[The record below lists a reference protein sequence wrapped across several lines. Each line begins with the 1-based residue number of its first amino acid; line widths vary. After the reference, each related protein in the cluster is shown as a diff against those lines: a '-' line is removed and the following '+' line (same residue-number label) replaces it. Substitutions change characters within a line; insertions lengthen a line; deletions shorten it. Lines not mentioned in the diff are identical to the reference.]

1 MVQRVFS
8 VFMAFL
14 FLLIVTQRA
23 VIIVHFKLNQETI
36 EQKFCINKDRPELQC
51 KGLCYLKKELQKT
64 ENNDLETISLYK
76 DFEMISVAQF
86 ELKTKIEQTV
96 IIGSETIL
104 YRVFFPLDPCLE
116 IFTPPPDY
124 YSGHYFKYS
133 TQIQKYS

>member
-23 VIIVHFKLNQETI
+23 VIIVHFKLNQKAI
-36 EQKFCINKDRPELQC
+36 EQKFCINKDKPELQC
-51 KGLCYLKKELQKT
+51 QGLCYLKKELQKT
-64 ENNDLETISLYK
+64 ENNDLETISFYK
-76 DFEMISVAQF
+76 DFEMISVARF
-86 ELKTKIEQTV
+86 EFDTKVKQTV
-96 IIGSETIL
+96 IGFKTIL
-104 YRVFFPLDPCLE
+104 YKVFFPLDPCLE